1 MLRKI
6 ASFISHITHPLWLP
20 TVSTILILYFW
31 QPQKN
36 VLTLFLLPNSA
47 YPSYLILIYVILSTA
62 IIPLLIF
69 YYMQKNNKID
79 SIKMHTA
86 KERRLP
92 SIILI
97 GIHII
102 NIILFLSLIKAP
114 LLAFV
119 SLIAVLII
127 AISYISVTFFD
138 FKISLHTSSITA
150 FTVAIFVLYQLHIST
165 LPFLL
170 FMILLSI
177 VVGFARKVVKAHSLT
192 QIFAGYALGILS
204 IVLYL

>member
-6 ASFISHITHPLWLP
+6 ASFISYLSHPLWLP
-20 TVSTILILYFW
+20 SISSILILYFW
-31 QPQKN
+31 PPQKN
-36 VLTLFLLPNSA
+36 VPTLFLLPDNA
-47 YPSYLILIYVILSTA
+47 YPNYLILTYVILSTA

-69 YYMQKNNKID
+69 YYMQKNNKIN
-79 SIKMHTA
+79 SIRMHNA
-86 KERRLP
+86 KERLLP
-92 SIILI
+92 SLILI
-97 GIHII
+97 GIHIV

-119 SLIAVLII
+119 SLVAVFII
-127 AISYISVTFFD
+127 SISYISIKFFN

-150 FTVAIFVLYQLHIST
+150 FTTAIFVLYQLHIST

-170 FMILLSI
+170 VMIALSI
-177 VVGFARKVVKAHSLT
+177 AVGFARRLLKAHSLT